1 MPETSTKPSPAGLV
15 YRLPENQTIK
25 IIGLG
30 GIGSIVVQF
39 LSLFLDSNLRQPTR
53 LVLIDGDE
61 FTPSNAPRTTF
72 QQLGNKAEVK
82 AAETLSVIRSDRI
95 AIVPIPRYVT
105 QENVGELIR
114 NGDLLMLCC
123 DNHPTRKLI
132 SDHCE
137 KLSEVI
143 LISGGNEGVDP
154 PRELGTYGNVQIAVR
169 RSGKNLTAPI
179 TRFHPEIAGAQGRPP
194 SEMDCI
200 QQAASTPQI
209 LITNLAVATAMLCAF
224 LSFVCDPDEPVYQE
238 IKLDVLEARMLPQL
252 AVGPEGGGTK
262 NGTPGRQRRQR
273 TTKK

>member
-1 MPETSTKPSPAGLV
+1 MSEKSTKQSRSGLV
-15 YRLPENQTIK
+15 YRLPENQKIE
-25 IIGLG
+25 IIGMG
-30 GIGSIVVQF
+30 GIGSIVLQF

-61 FTPSNAPRTTF
+61 FSPANCPRTAF

-82 AAETLSVIRSDRI
+82 AGETVSLISSDRM
-95 AIVPIPRYVT
+95 AIVAIPRYVT
-105 QENVGELIR
+105 DENVGDLIH

-132 SDHCE
+132 SDYCE
-137 KLSEVI
+137 KLSDVV
-143 LISGGNEGVDP
+143 LISGGNEAVDP

-169 RSGKNLTAPI
+169 RAGKNLTAPI
-179 TRFHPEIAGAQGRPP
+179 TRFHPEIAQAKGSPP

-224 LSFVCDPDEPVYQE
+224 LSLVCDPDRPAYQE

-252 AVGPEGGGTK
+252 AVRG
-262 NGTPGRQRRQR
+262 
-273 TTKK
+273 

>member
-1 MPETSTKPSPAGLV
+1 MISVGSAIHMSEKTTKPSLSGLV
-15 YRLPENQTIK
+15 YQLPENQTIK

-30 GIGSIVVQF
+30 GIGSIVLQF
-39 LSLFLDSNLRQPTR
+39 LSRFLDSNLRQSTR

-61 FTPSNAPRTTF
+61 FSPSNSPRTTF

-82 AAETLSVIRSDRI
+82 AGETVSLLSSDRI
-95 AIVPIPRYVT
+95 AIVAIPRYVSGD
-105 QENVGELIR
+105 NVSELIR
-114 NGDLLMLCC
+114 EGDLLMLCC

-137 KLSEVI
+137 RLSDVV

-154 PRELGTYGNVQIAVR
+154 PGEMGTYGNVQIAVR
-169 RSGKNLTAPI
+169 REGNNLTAPI
-179 TRFHPEIAGAQGRPP
+179 TRFHPEIAGAEGSPP

-224 LSFVCDPDEPVYQE
+224 LSLVCDPERFAYQE
-238 IKLDVLEARMLPQL
+238 ITLDVLAARMLPQL
-252 AVGPEGGGTK
+252 A
-262 NGTPGRQRRQR
+262 NLR
-273 TTKK
+273 